1 MCIIMLQIG
10 EQGKAAAKHSAKC
23 IKWSNSAD
31 LCQSQ
36 GASAPATL
44 HGKFKYSRDWWPAP
58 RSGGLVADPKQPKQI
73 EHLSS

>member
-1 MCIIMLQIG
+1 MKNLNMKSRKLFRKNISYLFVKNNEHIHQ
-10 EQGKAAAKHSAKC
+10 
-23 IKWSNSAD
+23 
-31 LCQSQ
+31 
-36 GASAPATL
+36 ASYAPATL

>member
-36 GASAPATL
+36 GASVVV
-44 HGKFKYSRDWWPAP
+44 S
-58 RSGGLVADPKQPKQI
+58 I
-73 EHLSS
+73 